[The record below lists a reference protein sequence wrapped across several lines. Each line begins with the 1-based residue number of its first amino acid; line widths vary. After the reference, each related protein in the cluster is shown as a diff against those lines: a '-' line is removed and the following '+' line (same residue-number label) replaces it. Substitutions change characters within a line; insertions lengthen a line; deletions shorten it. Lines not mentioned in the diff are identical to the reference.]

1 VIAGLIAL
9 MVALLV
15 GGAAAFVDSYGFWG
29 CLVVACFAVTASAG
43 AYLGLLLGQGDPVW
57 VALGGFGGAVLC
69 GLAAVQA

>member
-9 MVALLV
+9 MV
-15 GGAAAFVDSYGFWG
+15 
-29 CLVVACFAVTASAG
+29 